1 MPGSHANTAQC
12 LPGHTPFSMLIV
24 PPDSFCA
31 GGREKKKRPPPSLPS
46 LPPLPSITPN
56 PPLSSLS
63 LPAFTHLLP
72 PHRSS
77 FSPPGLRHHWS
88 WQNTHSTGIKVKGCS
103 CLNKERGGEG
113 AEDGG
118 RTGWEGVTHR
128 LSPLFRQ
135 RAERGLQ
142 RQGGQACDGCL
153 DGPLGVLRR
162 RLFVTISQPVY
173 SLWPAADVNTKRL
186 LTAIYRRGCLA
197 MSLLCV
203 NDDQNAGCAVG

>member
-46 LPPLPSITPN
+46 LPPLPY
-56 PPLSSLS
+56 PPSPQILLSPRSPC
-63 LPAFTHLLP
+63 LPSPIYCP

-88 WQNTHSTGIKVKGCS
+88 RQNTHSTGIKVKGCS

-142 RQGGQACDGCL
+142 RRGVPLAGRRVTVAWMVLSEFCDG
-153 DGPLGVLRR
+153 
-162 RLFVTISQPVY
+162 
-173 SLWPAADVNTKRL
+173 
-186 LTAIYRRGCLA
+186 GCLYLFL
-197 MSLLCV
+197 SLFTLFGP
-203 NDDQNAGCAVG
+203 QQM